1 MVDPSSYNSRE
12 NEIMMCSVVLVI
24 MNSKE
29 IHMFFFVVSTLVYYI
44 YLLWYTVSKYI
55 DLKNKSSSEGVARAP
70 PLLAGPLKIHN
81 IYL

>member
-44 YLLWYTVSKYI
+44 YLLWYTVGKYI
-55 DLKNKSSSEGVARAP
+55 DLKTRAAQKVWP
-70 PLLAGPLKIHN
+70 EPHLF
-81 IYL
+81 